1 MEQIRKNRKK
11 SFFNKIFSG
20 FVDMLKAD
28 MGILLGLAV
37 ICAIVAFSSEYFLT
51 SKNIFNF
58 LRQVSTTTIVACAMT
73 MIIITGGIDL
83 SCGAVIGL
91 ASVLSAGLI
100 TNNRLP
106 IWLAVAMVLLVG
118 VLVGTING
126 FILSRTVLPAFIVT
140 YSLQSICQGASFIY
154 TNAQTIRVAAPGFI
168 EIGTGH
174 LLGIPYPVIYM
185 VLIIFISYLIL
196 NKTKMGRNM
205 YAIGGNPKAAEFA
218 GINIKGI
225 KVFIYMLIGLVS
237 AFAGIIMAARSYSG
251 LPTAGQGFEMDV
263 IAAVVL
269 GGVSMAG
276 GTGRISGTVIGALIL
291 AILNNGMNLMGISTF
306 YQYIVKGVII
316 LIAIYGDDLKRRGAK
331 LI

>member
-1 MEQIRKNRKK
+1 MEPIRKNINRN
-11 SFFNKIFSG
+11 FFSRFFSG
-20 FVDMLKAD
+20 FTDMLKAD
-28 MGILLGLAV
+28 MGILIGLIL
-37 ICAIVAFSSEYFLT
+37 ICVIVAFSSEHFLT

-83 SCGAVIGL
+83 SCGAIIGL
-91 ASVLSAGLI
+91 TSVLSAGLI
-100 TNNRLP
+100 TNTGLP
-106 IWLAVAMVLLVG
+106 IWLAVAIALLVG
-118 VLVGTING
+118 ALVGTING
-126 FILSRTVLPAFIVT
+126 FILSRTMLPAFIVT

-168 EIGTGH
+168 NIGTGQ
-174 LLGIPYPVIYM
+174 LLGVPYPVIYM
-185 VLIIFISYLIL
+185 VIIIFISYLIL
-196 NKTKMGRNM
+196 NKTRMGRNM

-225 KVFIYMLIGLVS
+225 KVFIYMFIGLLS
-237 AFAGIIMAARSYSG
+237 AFGGIITAARSYSG

-276 GTGRISGTVIGALIL
+276 GTGRISGSVIGALIL

-316 LIAIYGDDLKRRGAK
+316 LIAIYGDDLKRRGTK
-331 LI
+331 IK